1 MASYQRKDR
10 FHQRAK
16 REGYRSRAAYKLAEI
31 QARERL
37 LRAGQ
42 RVADLGCWPGG
53 WLQVAAE
60 AVGARGRVVGVDT
73 AALEPPLALA
83 NALALVGDLTQAPVL
98 EALLRELGGPADVV
112 LCDAAPK
119 LTGIRDAD
127 RAHEEALL
135 EAVEAA
141 LPRLLRPGGSLLLKL
156 LEGPEAQRIERRIR
170 GCFGKARS
178 LKPEATRKGS
188 SERYLLGR
196 EYRGGA

>member
-1 MASYQRKDR
+1 VATYQRKDR

-31 QARERL
+31 QSRERL
-37 LRAGQ
+37 LRPGQ

-73 AALEPPLALA
+73 AELAPPLELA
-83 NALALVGDLTQAPVL
+83 NALALVGDLTQATVL
-98 EALLRELGGPADVV
+98 DALLRELGGPADVV

-127 RAHEEALL
+127 RAREEALL

-170 GCFGKARS
+170 GRFGQARS

-188 SERYLLGR
+188 SERYLFGR
-196 EYRGGA
+196 DYRGGA